1 MEQEI
6 ISWIYEAAERIKA
19 GLGDALK
26 VDQKSGRTDL
36 VTNVDKETQD
46 FIASKIKAFDP
57 EAKILGEENGQD
69 ETRNIELCDAAR
81 KFLYHDRGL
90 RRRCRTARLY
100 L

>member
-69 ETRNIELCDAAR
+69 ETPE
-81 KFLYHDRGL
+81 H
-90 RRRCRTARLY
+90 
-100 L
+100 